1 MRPAPFTALRWQR
14 GRMARAARR
23 IAKDAAFIALAGVL
37 LLFIASLGSLS

>member
-1 MRPAPFTALRWQR
+1 MRPSIPIHYFPRHR
-14 GRMARAARR
+14 RMAHAARR